1 MTYIQTVLTVEIAS
15 KYYFLI
21 TYLWGKDW
29 VKNKICSKISL
40 KDLSILMMQFK
51 FLKSIPKRAKTKFLF
66 RVLHLM
72 QKKPTKTNLI
82 FHLSN

>member
-21 TYLWGKDW
+21 TYLWEKVW

-40 KDLSILMMQFK
+40 KDLPILMMQFK
-51 FLKSIPKRAKTKFLF
+51 FLKAIPKRTQTKFLF

-72 QKKPTKTNLI
+72 QKQTNK
-82 FHLSN
+82 HLSNFSFI